1 MESSELGARRG
12 SQLDAEVPY
21 RGMEK
26 GRAWTAVPKP
36 STSRSSKS
44 EVMILSELIVNHFRY
59 KPWGMTGFVFFGHE
73 FHITEILLLF
83 FVIMAIIC
91 TFLAL
96 TSAGIPGIFYACML
110 LITSTISMVM
120 ALELPHWRV
129 ADDTLAKLAA
139 RYARAAELYEELNEE
154 LKEENDKMS
163 EQNDAFKKANTE
175 LKGTVDGLWKDV
187 GIVDTATADLDKILK
202 GFDALMETSELME
215 KYEKELNED
224 QQKFLDY
231 QRQKLLTDKKHH
243 IKRKLRE
250 IFDDVDTDQSGEI
263 KGRETKALQRV
274 LKREMPAVKEVE
286 KAFDMDGDGV
296 IKKWELLDSLDVLLD
311 KVYTRDYE
319 KKTGLELKT

>member
-1 MESSELGARRG
+1 VRLVH
-12 SQLDAEVPY
+12 SQHSY
-21 RGMEK
+21 Q
-26 GRAWTAVPKP
+26 
-36 STSRSSKS
+36 S
-44 EVMILSELIVNHFRY
+44 
-59 KPWGMTGFVFFGHE
+59 
-73 FHITEILLLF
+73 
-83 FVIMAIIC
+83 
-91 TFLAL
+91 L
-96 TSAGIPGIFYACML
+96 TCSIQ
-110 LITSTISMVM
+110 
-120 ALELPHWRV
+120 
-129 ADDTLAKLAA
+129 
-139 RYARAAELYEELNEE
+139 
-154 LKEENDKMS
+154 
-163 EQNDAFKKANTE
+163 QNDAFKKANTE